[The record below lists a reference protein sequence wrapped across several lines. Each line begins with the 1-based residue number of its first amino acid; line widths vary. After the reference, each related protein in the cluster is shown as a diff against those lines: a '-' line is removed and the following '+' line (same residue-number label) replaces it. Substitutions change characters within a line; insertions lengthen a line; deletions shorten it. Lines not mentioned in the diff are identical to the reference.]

1 MTPPIWKRSGRSNG
15 TGLRYMKGEVYRL
28 PARGKGHEQQG
39 RRFAVVLQ
47 PDRLALSTWI
57 IAFTSTSARRTSFR
71 PVVNIEE
78 QQTLVMCD
86 QLDTVDLRRLTDP
99 VGFLTLDEMN
109 RVDEAVTLVLDL

>member
-1 MTPPIWKRSGRSNG
+1 MLTSPIWKRSGRSNG

-28 PARGKGHEQQG
+28 PARGGHEQQG

-71 PVVNIEE
+71 PVVNSSRNN
-78 QQTLVMCD
+78 
-86 QLDTVDLRRLTDP
+86 RRLSCATSP
-99 VGFLTLDEMN
+99 ITICAVSPIRSGF
-109 RVDEAVTLVLDL
+109 